1 MRKNHMD
8 DGTRGSPTKRKPPYI
23 PGISPGQILRLGR
36 LFRLLRMLRLVRQ
49 MMLDSVPL
57 NMDVGQKFTMGLLW
71 EFHGREITMVIYS
84 GFTNNYQ
91 ILIL

>member
-1 MRKNHMD
+1 
-8 DGTRGSPTKRKPPYI
+8 
-23 PGISPGQILRLGR
+23 
-36 LFRLLRMLRLVRQ
+36 
-49 MMLDSVPL
+49 MLDSVPL